1 MILRNFN
8 KKSVMNRTLRTLSL
22 ILLFFTSISALG
34 GGIALIIS
42 PTGEAI
48 EMPLSILEHSPF
60 KSFLIPGIILIVMNG
75 LLSVLFAVYV
85 IRKSGISGWLV
96 LVQGSIL
103 IGWIMTQIV
112 MIREYAPVMHTLYLA
127 VGVGLGITGILILKS
142 GRT

>member
-1 MILRNFN
+1 
-8 KKSVMNRTLRTLSL
+8 MNRPLRTLAL

-48 EMPLSILEHSPF
+48 EMPLSILENSPF
-60 KSFLIPGIILIVMNG
+60 RSFLIPGIILIVMNG

-96 LVQGSIL
+96 LVQGCILMGWIL
-103 IGWIMTQIV
+103 IQIA
-112 MIREYAPVMHTLYLA
+112 MIRAYAPVMHTLYLA
-127 VGVGLGITGILILKS
+127 VGVGLAITGILILKS